1 MYDLVWRYLGK
12 FKTCRRAIGNLASLG
27 KFNFFSIYPPDT
39 HTQHLQNSRVFLLL
53 FLLLLLLFSNLFSDL
68 TLSNILSKMSITS
81 YTEYFITFKFF
92 LLCGSRGPG
101 LKPGC
106 VNVLGFWAKHS
117 HYLSPPRGIE
127 LFLRVS
133 LI

>member
-1 MYDLVWRYLGK
+1 M
-12 FKTCRRAIGNLASLG
+12 CHRAIGNLTSLG
-27 KFNFFSIYPPDT
+27 KFNFFSIYPPT
-39 HTQHLQNSRVFLLL
+39 NTCRIVGFLLL
-53 FLLLLLLFSNLFSDL
+53 FLLLLLLLLCYLFSDL

-92 LLCGSRGPG
+92 LPCGSRGPG
-101 LKPGC
+101 LKPGR
-106 VNVLGFWAKHS
+106 VNVLGFSAKHS